1 MTESN
6 YYPVLAA
13 RGQSE
18 PELVWNNPREGI
30 KVFNTLEK
38 ELAKARAFA
47 FSVAFIAESGLQLLK
62 PILKE
67 LEERN
72 IPGYILT
79 TDYLLFSEPKALNF
93 LESFSN
99 IELRLYC
106 VEPGQPDG
114 LHTKGYILFQ
124 DDRCCILTGSSNLTQ
139 SALTINKEWNTRVY
153 GQKQEEYTQ
162 QVLGQLKQLWTDV
175 QSAPWSAVKER
186 YTEQYELARTQKLQA
201 LAMEK
206 PDPAAVVLQPNTMQG
221 EFSRRLQ
228 ELLKEGASKALLVSA
243 TGTGK
248 TYAAAFAVR
257 KILQPGTKPVKRMLF
272 VVHRQRIAEQAL
284 QSFYRVFG
292 GKGTYGLLGGGKDE
306 RNADYLFSTIQTMN
320 NRLEQFAPDDFDVII
335 IDEVHHAGARSYQKL
350 MNYFK
355 PRLFLGMSATPY
367 RKDSFDIYSLFD
379 HNVPYELSLK
389 EALEENLLTPFHY
402 YGIHDLEVDGS
413 LQENEAFRHLVSDE
427 RVRHIMEQADYY
439 GFSGKRRK
447 GLIFVSRI
455 DEAKELS
462 HKLNERGLRTIA
474 LSGEDSDLDREMA
487 IERLTQDENNDEAL
501 DYIISVD
508 IFNEGVDIPEVN
520 QVLLLRPTQ
529 SANVFVQQLGRGL
542 RKDPDKEYTVVLDF
556 IGAYEGNYLI
566 PYALGDVR
574 SGNKDIMRRY
584 TAGGSQLIPGASTVH
599 FDKIAQ
605 ARIFS
610 SIDKAQLNS
619 MKNLREAYNQ
629 LKNRLGRIPGLLDYE
644 KGGALDPQLIFS
656 KQETR
661 SYPAFLKK
669 VEKDYAEK
677 FSDEE
682 LKLLGAISYFYSS
695 GKRLHEVLLLEALAE
710 NAENWEEQYHHKLDK
725 YELTLSEA
733 EKTNVY
739 AQMLGTYWSKNSRE
753 IASGSVFLQEEEG
766 SLKISDMYRK
776 ALENETFRARLTE
789 VLDFAKGR
797 WQKSYNQTEA
807 GTSLVRGKSYTY
819 QESFRM
825 MNFEADQNAQ
835 NVGGYLHYKPGNT
848 FPVYINYDK
857 AEDIA
862 ASIQYEDH
870 FDSPNQ
876 LTALSK
882 NKRTLHS
889 PEIEALKNAKA
900 TGMTIRLFM
909 RKNTEEKQKEFYYL
923 GEMEVDE
930 NRPMEETLS
939 KDGVSKQVKIHYQL
953 KNPVP
958 AELYDYFTN
967 V

>member
-1 MTESN
+1 MHFM
-6 YYPVLAA
+6 VL
-13 RGQSE
+13 
-18 PELVWNNPREGI
+18 V
-30 KVFNTLEK
+30 
-38 ELAKARAFA
+38 
-47 FSVAFIAESGLQLLK
+47 
-62 PILKE
+62 
-67 LEERN
+67 
-72 IPGYILT
+72 
-79 TDYLLFSEPKALNF
+79 
-93 LESFSN
+93 
-99 IELRLYC
+99 
-106 VEPGQPDG
+106 
-114 LHTKGYILFQ
+114 
-124 DDRCCILTGSSNLTQ
+124 
-139 SALTINKEWNTRVY
+139 
-153 GQKQEEYTQ
+153 
-162 QVLGQLKQLWTDV
+162 
-175 QSAPWSAVKER
+175 
-186 YTEQYELARTQKLQA
+186 
-201 LAMEK
+201 
-206 PDPAAVVLQPNTMQG
+206 
-221 EFSRRLQ
+221 
-228 ELLKEGASKALLVSA
+228 
-243 TGTGK
+243 
-248 TYAAAFAVR
+248 
-257 KILQPGTKPVKRMLF
+257 
-272 VVHRQRIAEQAL
+272 
-284 QSFYRVFG
+284 
-292 GKGTYGLLGGGKDE
+292 
-306 RNADYLFSTIQTMN
+306 
-320 NRLEQFAPDDFDVII
+320 
-335 IDEVHHAGARSYQKL
+335 EVHHAGARSYQKL

-462 HKLNERGLRTIA
+462 RKLNERGLRTIA
-474 LSGEDSDLDREMA
+474 LSGEDSDSTREMA

-644 KGGALDPQLIFS
+644 EEGALDPRLIFS

-682 LKLLGAISYFYSS
+682 LKLLGTISYFYSS

-753 IASGSVFLQEEEG
+753 IASGSVFLQEEG
-766 SLKISDMYRK
+766 RLKISEMYRK
-776 ALENETFRARLTE
+776 ALKNETFRARLTE

-797 WQKSYNQTEA
+797 WQKSYRQAEA

-870 FDSPNQ
+870 FDSPSQ

-882 NKRTLHS
+882 NKRTLRS

-900 TGMTIRLFM
+900 AGMKIRLFM